1 MDTASSP
8 QIRMAEVAA
17 AKLLKTLESA
27 KFRGNWDRKGAISAA
42 KEIVRRLPEIKYS
55 YMEPGELRE
64 SEAMRALKEG
74 CMKILH
80 ALGGREWHKEF
91 LAQASKEER
100 RGVEEAVARVRWAL
114 NIIYNL
120 DARLTLGDDPAYAV
134 DIRVGEVMSVHRH
147 PDAERLLICNVNV
160 GRAITV
166 VTNDLT
172 VREGDRVAVALLPP
186 AEFRGVVSEGMFVG
200 AGEGVV
206 RNVDGDIGTAPHLEV
221 DALQEVRNQV
231 MRVLRE

>member
-8 QIRMAEVAA
+8 QIRMAEVAVE
-17 AKLLKTLESA
+17 KLLKTLESA

-42 KEIVRRLPEIKYS
+42 KEIARRLPEIKYS

-74 CMKILH
+74 CMKILQS
-80 ALGGREWHKEF
+80 LGGREWQREF
-91 LAQASKEER
+91 LSRAAREER
-100 RGVEEAVARVRWAL
+100 RSVEEAAARIRWAL
-114 NIIYNL
+114 NVLYNL

-147 PDAERLLICNVNV
+147 PDADRLLICNVNV

-166 VTNDLT
+166 VTNDLS

-186 AEFRGVVSEGMFVG
+186 AEFRGVLSEGMFVG
-200 AGEGVV
+200 AGEGVMK
-206 RNVDGDIGTAPHLEV
+206 NVDGEIGTAPRLEA

>member
-17 AKLLKTLESA
+17 DMLLKTLEGA
-27 KFRGNWDRKGAISAA
+27 RFRGNWDRKGAIMAA
-42 KEIVRRLPEIKYS
+42 REVARRLPEIKYS
-55 YMEPGELRE
+55 YMEPGEIRV
-64 SEAMRALKEG
+64 SEAMRAVKDG
-74 CMKILH
+74 CMRILQ
-80 ALGGREWHKEF
+80 ALGGRDWHREF
-91 LAQASKEER
+91 LSRAAKEER
-100 RGVEEAVARVRWAL
+100 RGVEEAVARIRWSL
-114 NIIYNL
+114 NILYNL
-120 DARLTLGDDPAYAV
+120 DARLAFGEDPAHAV
-134 DIRVGEVMSVHRH
+134 DIRVGEVMSVHKH
-147 PDAERLLICNVNV
+147 PGADRLLICNVNV

-200 AGEGVV
+200 AGEGVMKNLEGEV
-206 RNVDGDIGTAPHLEV
+206 GTAPDLDA